1 MSVLIKEVVSK
12 KDLKNFI
19 KFPHTLYKDTPY
31 WVPPLHIDEMT
42 ILGKESNPAFDFCEA
57 RYWLAYKENEIV
69 GRIAGIINKRAI
81 GIWGRKHARFGW
93 IDFIDDRDVSAALF
107 SIVEQWARE
116 KGMVG
121 IDGPM
126 GFTDFDKEGMLI
138 EGFNEMG
145 TMPTIYNHAY
155 YPSHLENLNYKK
167 EVDWLEFQFH
177 FKGAVQ
183 EKMQR
188 MADIVLKRYNLKVH
202 KFRKAKEILPF
213 ANEIFTLL
221 NESYNDLFGFVPL
234 SEKLIK
240 YYTKQYFSFIR
251 PDFLHMVLDKGK
263 KVAAV
268 VITMP
273 SLSKALR
280 KANGRILPFGFMHI
294 LKSIK
299 KNETADLYL
308 IAVRKELQGKGVNAV
323 LMNEVDKVFVR
334 NNIMTADAAPQLET
348 NERVIAQW
356 EHYEHRQHKRRRCF
370 TKVFE

>member
-1 MSVLIKEVVSK
+1 MSVSIKEVVSK

-31 WVPPLHIDEMT
+31 WVPPLHFDEMT
-42 ILGKESNPAFDFCEA
+42 TLRKESNPAFDFCEA

-93 IDFIDDRDVSAALF
+93 IDFIDDRDVSAALL

-145 TMPTIYNHAY
+145 TLPTLYNHAY

-188 MADIVLKRYNLKVH
+188 MAGIVLKRYNLKVH

-234 SEKLIK
+234 TEKQIK
-240 YYTKQYFSFIR
+240 YYTKHYFSFIR
-251 PDFLHMVLDKGK
+251 PDFIHMVLDKGE

-273 SLSKALR
+273 SLAKALR

-299 KNETADLYL
+299 QNEAADLYL

-323 LMNEVDKVFVR
+323 LMNEVDTVFVR

>member
-1 MSVLIKEVVSK
+1 
-12 KDLKNFI
+12 
-19 KFPHTLYKDTPY
+19 
-31 WVPPLHIDEMT
+31 
-42 ILGKESNPAFDFCEA
+42 
-57 RYWLAYKENEIV
+57 
-69 GRIAGIINKRAI
+69 
-81 GIWGRKHARFGW
+81 
-93 IDFIDDRDVSAALF
+93 
-107 SIVEQWARE
+107 VEQWARE

-234 SEKLIK
+234 TEKQIK